1 MSIIENIGLLDTRNI
16 KEDLAKNITKI
27 CNIGILIES
36 DESRLL
42 LKNCE
47 KVNIGCAVKIPKD
60 IQMVTRSG
68 DLKIDRNYLE
78 GLLNPVAILVNGIVI
93 FKEDVDS
100 NLINEKIYCM
110 IVNGRIVCPKKLS
123 GVIQSKSTINGQIS
137 SYKDDYI
144 LFNGTIILNNQFLYG
159 LKPHSK
165 LAIDKVI
172 IIEDVDMKLFE
183 EKVSNIQILN
193 KLVIADE
200 FEKEFAKY
208 IDEYYLLDKTVVP
221 KGSKYI
227 EQDIN
232 LDDNTIKK
240 YNDSILFVD
249 GEVEI
254 YLEDDSKLK
263 KHIKSLI
270 CGSIVCSEK
279 NYDAVKSILGNEN
292 IEIEI
297 IEGKLIK
304 NTGEMVLS
312 GVVENVD
319 EGVTI
324 RNMGKL
330 VIDENIDLDVLNKK
344 VKSILNFGLIVV
356 PEKAINI
363 VRSKI
368 KENYGNIKMSSSQKD
383 DIEKKENI
391 LYSNTGELRL

>member
-1 MSIIENIGLLDTRNI
+1 MSVIENIGLLDTRNI
-16 KEDLAKNITKI
+16 KEDLAKEITKI
-27 CNIGILIES
+27 CNVGILIES
-36 DESRLL
+36 NESQLL

-47 KVNIGCAVKIPKD
+47 KVNVGLIVEIPKG
-60 IQMVTRSG
+60 IQMVTCSG
-68 DLKIDRNYLE
+68 ILKMNRNYLE
-78 GLLNPVAILVNGIVI
+78 GLLNQIAILVNGTII
-93 FKEDVDS
+93 FEEDIDS
-100 NLINEKIYCM
+100 NLINEKIYCL
-110 IVNGRIVCPKKLS
+110 IVNGRMICPERLN
-123 GVIQSKSTINGQIS
+123 GVMQSKSKINGQIC

-144 LFNGTIILNNQFLYG
+144 LFGSTIILNNQFLYG

-165 LAIDKVI
+165 LAIDKAI

-183 EKVSNIQILN
+183 ERVSNIQILD

-208 IDEYYLLDKTVVP
+208 INEYYLLDKTVVP

-227 EQDIN
+227 EHDIKLN
-232 LDDNTIKK
+232 DNTIKV

-263 KHIKSLI
+263 DHIKSLI
-270 CGSIVCSEK
+270 CDSIVCRAK
-279 NYDAVKSILGNEN
+279 NYEAVKGILGNEN

-304 NTGEMVLS
+304 NTGKMVLS

-330 VIDENIDLDVLNKK
+330 VIDENIDVDVFNKK
-344 VKSILNFGLIVV
+344 VKSILNFGLIVA
-356 PEKAINI
+356 PEKVINI

-368 KENYGNIKMSSSQKD
+368 EEDYGRIKMSSSQKD
-383 DIEKKENI
+383 NMEANI
-391 LYSNTGELRL
+391 LYSNTGELIL